1 MEGAEPTVPRR
12 QPAHRLVRVLGA
24 VVAVLAIALC
34 VRAVAGAWPEVRY
47 RVAHARPGFVIAAL
61 LCSAASMAV
70 LGLTWWRCLRT
81 FGIAA
86 RPAQAVAWH
95 FAGEL
100 GKYVPGGVW
109 TVLGRGELARRGG
122 GIPRTTGYA
131 TTLITYAI
139 TCVAAAS
146 VGGALAGV
154 AAARDSAF
162 AWGWALVAAVPLSL
176 VAVHPALVAAALR
189 AGHRLSGRRVD
200 LTPPPTPR
208 LLELVA
214 WSAPAWLLLG
224 GAASLV
230 TEALGVG
237 QEPFRVAFAAAAAW
251 LVGFLAV
258 PVPAGVGVREVVFVV
273 ACGLPAGPAAAVA
286 AITRALLVIVDAA
299 GGFTALAYVGRRRR
313 VR

>member
-12 QPAHRLVRVLGA
+12 RRAHRLVQVLGA
-24 VVAVLAIALC
+24 VVAALAIALC
-34 VRAVAGAWPEVRY
+34 VRAVADAWPEVRH
-47 RVAHARPGFVIAAL
+47 RVAHARPGFLVAAL
-61 LCSAASMAV
+61 ACSAASMAL

-81 FGIAA
+81 FGQRV
-86 RPAQAVAWH
+86 RPADAVAWH

-122 GIPRTTGYA
+122 GIPRSTGYA

-146 VGGALAGV
+146 VGGVLAGA
-154 AAARDSAF
+154 AAARGHGF
-162 AWGWALVAAVPLSL
+162 AWGWALVAAAPLSL
-176 VAVHPALVAAALR
+176 AALHPVVVATALR

-200 LTPPPTPR
+200 LAPPPSRR
-208 LLELVA
+208 LLELVG
-214 WSAPAWLLLG
+214 WSAPAWLLMG
-224 GAASLV
+224 GAAALV
-230 TEALGVG
+230 TEALGVT
-237 QEPFRVAFAAAAAW
+237 QEPFRVAFAAVTAW

-286 AITRALLVIVDAA
+286 AITRALLVLVDAA
-299 GGFTALAYVGRRRR
+299 GGFAALAFVGRT
-313 VR
+313 VRAR